1 MSDASRRLDA
11 VRRIQAV
18 QAQKHRLEEWRLA
31 DLRRREGEARAASE
45 ALIRAMDGEHPLHGL
60 FVAAGARRLEALSA
74 QEQRL
79 AAERVAQAAAA
90 LEQARR
96 LKASEKILAAAQA
109 AYDEERRRLDLVEV
123 LERAGDRAASPP

>member
-123 LERAGDRAASPP
+123 LERAGDRGASPA

>member
-31 DLRRREGEARAASE
+31 DLRRLEGEARAASE

-123 LERAGDRAASPP
+123 LERAGDRAASPA